1 MAEMELHCKIDEQQF
16 SLAMFLSRLLTGLCL
31 LYVTAGCL
39 LFYRDFLYNLTAL
52 RVPFSVPAGFVL
64 VTLELFCALFLILG
78 WYTRLAAA
86 AGFVCSCACAVV
98 FFAGDLN
105 KIFVAFCILLATPLL
120 MVAMLGPGRIS
131 LDFRHA
137 QRRSKKIGRGVR

>member
-1 MAEMELHCKIDEQQF
+1 MPEMELHCKIDEQRF
-16 SLAMFLSRLLTGLCL
+16 SLALFLGRLLTGLTL

-39 LFYRDFLYNLTAL
+39 LFYREFVYNMTAL
-52 RVPFSVPAGFVL
+52 RVPFSVTAGFVL
-64 VTLELFCALFLILG
+64 VVAEIFCALFLILG
-78 WYTRLAAA
+78 WYTRFAAA
-86 AGFVCSCACAVV
+86 AGFVCSTACAWV

-105 KIFVAFCILLATPLL
+105 KIFVALCVLLATPLL

-137 QRRSKKIGRGVR
+137 QRRMKKLGRGY

>member
-1 MAEMELHCKIDEQQF
+1 MQEIELHCKIDEQRF
-16 SLAMFLSRLLTGLCL
+16 SLAMFLGRLLTGLSL

-39 LFYRDFLYNLTAL
+39 LFYREFVYNMTAL
-52 RVPFSVPAGFVL
+52 RVPFSVTAGFVL
-64 VTLELFCALFLILG
+64 VVLEILCALFLILG
-78 WYTRLAAA
+78 WFTRWAAA
-86 AGFVCSCACAVV
+86 VGFVCSCLCAWV

-105 KIFVAFCILLATPLL
+105 KIFVALCVLLATPLL

-137 QRRSKKIGRGVR
+137 QNRINKKRRG